1 MVGDIVHVCNR
12 GIEKRRIFNDN
23 RDYQRFTDNLF
34 LLNNKNGKIRTVK
47 NIFETASLPKR
58 EKLVEVLKW
67 GLLPNHYHLL
77 LYEVVEGGIIEFTK
91 RLGNAFTK
99 YFNIRNEG
107 RSGYLFQN
115 SAKIILINDERQYL
129 YIPYYI
135 DINPLDL
142 IFPDRKN
149 IHLKDNKKALGFL
162 KTYRWSSFKD
172 YFGDGGMEQIINK
185 DLFYEL
191 FDVRPEIYEKELLKL
206 STWQVDNFEVDKFEG
221 FSG

>member
-1 MVGDIVHVCNR
+1 MVGDIAHVCNR
-12 GIEKRRIFNDN
+12 GVEKRRIFNDN
-23 RDYQRFTDNLF
+23 RDYQRFVDNLF
-34 LLNNKNGKIRTVK
+34 LLNNMSGKVRTVK
-47 NIFETASLPKR
+47 NIFETAKLPKR

-77 LYEVVEGGIIEFTK
+77 LYEVVEGGILEFTK

-99 YFNIRNEG
+99 YFNIKNEG

-115 SAKIILINDERQYL
+115 SAKIIPMTNDRQYL

-142 IFPDRKN
+142 IFPNRKN
-149 IHLKDNKKALGFL
+149 ISIRDNKKALDFL
-162 KTYRWSSFKD
+162 RTYKWSSFKD
-172 YFGDGGMEQIINK
+172 YFGGGGMEQIINK

-191 FDVRPEIYEKELLKL
+191 FDVKPAAYEKELLKL
-206 STWQVDNFEVDKFEG
+206 LTCQVDEFGLDVKYK
-221 FSG
+221 

>member
-12 GIEKRRIFNDN
+12 GIEKRRI
-23 RDYQRFTDNLF
+23 FTDNLF

-99 YFNIRNEG
+99 YFNTRNEG

-129 YIPYYI
+129 YITFYI

-142 IFPDRKN
+142 IFHDRKS
-149 IHLKDNKKALGFL
+149 ISIG
-162 KTYRWSSFKD
+162 
-172 YFGDGGMEQIINK
+172 E
-185 DLFYEL
+185 
-191 FDVRPEIYEKELLKL
+191 
-206 STWQVDNFEVDKFEG
+206 
-221 FSG
+221 

>member
-1 MVGDIVHVCNR
+1 MVGDVAHVCNR
-12 GIEKRRIFNDN
+12 GVEKRRIFNDN
-23 RDYQRFTDNLF
+23 QDYQRFVDNLF
-34 LLNNKNGKIRTVK
+34 LLNNEKGKIRTIK
-47 NIFETASLPKR
+47 NIFDTMQSPKR

-67 GLLPNHYHLL
+67 SLLPNHYHLL
-77 LYEVVEGGIIEFTK
+77 IYEVVEGGILEFTK

-99 YFNIRNEG
+99 YFNIKNEG

-115 SAKIILINDERQYL
+115 SAKIIPMTNDRQYL

-142 IFPDRKN
+142 IFPNRKN
-149 IHLKDNKKALGFL
+149 VSIRDNKKALDFL
-162 KTYRWSSFKD
+162 RTYKWSSFKD

-191 FDVRPEIYEKELLKL
+191 FDVKPEIYEKELLKL
-206 STWQVDNFEVDKFEG
+206 LTCQVDEFGLDVKYK
-221 FSG
+221 